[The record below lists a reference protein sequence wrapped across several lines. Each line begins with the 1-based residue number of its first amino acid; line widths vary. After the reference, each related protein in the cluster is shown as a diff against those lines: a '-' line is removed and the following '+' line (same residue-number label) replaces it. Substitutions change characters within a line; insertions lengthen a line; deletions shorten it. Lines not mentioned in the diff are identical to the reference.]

1 MIRNFIERI
10 GVMDFTLLMMVFAV
24 IIVISEVP
32 LMPGLPMEAIFLT
45 FGLPTIV
52 VFRMYLKT
60 RIDGFGP
67 GIFYFCVRNFY
78 VMAAFHYQD
87 VP

>member
-1 MIRNFIERI
+1 MIRNFIERT

-24 IIVISEVP
+24 IIVISEV
-32 LMPGLPMEAIFLT
+32 LFMSGWPMEAIFPA
-45 FGLPTIV
+45 FGLLTIV

-67 GIFYFCVRNFY
+67 GIFYFCDRNFY
-78 VMAAFHYQD
+78 VMAAFHYQN

>member
-1 MIRNFIERI
+1 MIRNFIERTGI
-10 GVMDFTLLMMVFAV
+10 MNFTLLLVAFAV

-32 LMPGLPMEAIFLT
+32 FMSGLPMEAIFLAY
-45 FGLPTIV
+45 GLPTIV

-60 RIDGFGP
+60 RIDGSGP
-67 GIFYFCVRNFY
+67 GIFYFCGRNFY